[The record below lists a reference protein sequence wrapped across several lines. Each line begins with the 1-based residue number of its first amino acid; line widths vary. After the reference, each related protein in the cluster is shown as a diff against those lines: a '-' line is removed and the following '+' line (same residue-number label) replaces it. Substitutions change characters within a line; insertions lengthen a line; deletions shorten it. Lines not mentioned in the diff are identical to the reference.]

1 MIHDTETLSPTN
13 PQFPKLC
20 TCSRVE
26 APKVLRATFVER
38 TYGAQTGQ
46 CYRHRKHGPA
56 ACCSIM
62 PERQPMVDKYAK
74 RED

>member
-1 MIHDTETLSPTN
+1 MIYDTETLSPTN

-46 CYRHRKHGPA
+46 CYRGRKRRPA
-56 ACCSIM
+56 ARGSITL
-62 PERQPMVDKYAK
+62 ERQPMVDKYAK

>member
-1 MIHDTETLSPTN
+1 M
-13 PQFPKLC
+13 
-20 TCSRVE
+20 
-26 APKVLRATFVER
+26 A
-38 TYGAQTGQ
+38 
-46 CYRHRKHGPA
+46 RKPVNIIAIARHGPA